1 MTAGSLLGLDIGGTK
16 TAVVVGDRSGAVLE
30 RREIASGAARG
41 FDAMFGDL
49 AREVDAAL
57 ARAPS
62 VDAIGVS
69 IGGPLDADAGLV
81 LGPPHLPG
89 WDRVPLA
96 ALLRERTGRPVYLEH
111 DAKAGA
117 LAEWMFGAARG
128 TRSAVF
134 LTCGTGLGAGVIAD
148 GRLLR
153 GAADAAG
160 EVGHWRVAA
169 DGPSVYGKRGS
180 WEGYASGTGLA
191 ALARERFPSRFA
203 GADAVEIA
211 RLARAGD
218 ADAAAVIDES
228 GRHLGRGLALL
239 VDLLAP
245 EVIVIG
251 TLARHLG
258 EAWLAPARAELAAE
272 ALPALAAR
280 CRVVPSALGE
290 SIGDVAALCAAIHHE
305 ERA

>member
-1 MTAGSLLGLDIGGTK
+1 
-16 TAVVVGDRSGAVLE
+16 
-30 RREIASGAARG
+30 
-41 FDAMFGDL
+41 MFGDL
-49 AREVDAAL
+49 CREVDAAI

-62 VDAIGVS
+62 IDAIGVS
-69 IGGPLDADAGLV
+69 IGGPLDAAAGLV

-96 ALLRERTGRPVYLEH
+96 ALLRERTGRPVWIEH

-128 TRSAVF
+128 ARNAVF

-153 GAADAAG
+153 GAGDAAG

-169 DGPSVYGKRGS
+169 GGPAVYGKRGS

-191 ALARERFPSRFA
+191 ALARERFPGRF
-203 GADAVEIA
+203 GATDAAEVA

-218 ADAAAVIDES
+218 RDAAAVIEES

-245 EVIVIG
+245 DVIVLG

-280 CRVVPSALGE
+280 CRVVPSELGE
-290 SIGDVAALCAAIHHE
+290 RIGDVAALCAAIHHE
-305 ERA
+305 AQETHP

>member
-96 ALLRERTGRPVYLEH
+96 ALLRERTGRPVYLDH

-117 LAEWMFGAARG
+117 LAEWMFGAPRG

-169 DGPSVYGKRGS
+169 DGPSLYGKRGS

-191 ALARERFPSRFA
+191 ASPNRSANRRAAGSGTVETSRAPFSRNGTA
-203 GADAVEIA
+203 AKCGVATATV
-211 RLARAGD
+211 RLRPNGARAWSTTPC
-218 ADAAAVIDES
+218 AS
-228 GRHLGRGLALL
+228 PRG
-239 VDLLAP
+239 
-245 EVIVIG
+245 E
-251 TLARHLG
+251 
-258 EAWLAPARAELAAE
+258 
-272 ALPALAAR
+272 
-280 CRVVPSALGE
+280 PST
-290 SIGDVAALCAAIHHE
+290 
-305 ERA
+305 